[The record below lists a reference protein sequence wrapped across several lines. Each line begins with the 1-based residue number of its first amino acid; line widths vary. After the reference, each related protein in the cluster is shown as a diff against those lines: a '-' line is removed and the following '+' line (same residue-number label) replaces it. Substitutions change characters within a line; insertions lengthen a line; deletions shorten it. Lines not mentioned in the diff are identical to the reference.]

1 MIARLNQDLAMSN
14 KSLESAL
21 QATPSPR
28 MSKLSFHIVS
38 KIAVSNLSRGSRQTE
53 AQTKARLEEI
63 RSQFNETSEKL
74 KAAEAAKLQMAGQLS
89 TAKSNLESVKQQVR
103 KMTFLKVTLNH
114 KI

>member
-1 MIARLNQDLAMSN
+1 MIARLNQGLAMSN

-21 QATPSPR
+21 QATHR

-63 RSQFNETSEKL
+63 RGQFNETSEKL
-74 KAAEAAKLQMAGQLS
+74 QAAEAAKLQMAGQLS
-89 TAKSNLESVKQQVR
+89 TAKSNLESVKEQVR
-103 KMTFLKVTLNH
+103 KPTFLTVTLSHN
-114 KI
+114 I